1 MADLFQ
7 TLIAATIW
15 AVAAWAMQTKSVPT
29 QPEQKCFKEL
39 GCFKTGGRFF
49 NMIYRPFNLFPEER
63 EHIDTRF
70 IFYSRENAKRGE
82 LLMWSSTP
90 KEVARSTTFKARRPT
105 KILVHGWIDTVF
117 FAAWLMKM
125 MHAFLMVGDYNVIIV
140 DWQGGN
146 SLPYAQ
152 ATANTRVVGAEIAL
166 LVKKLEKAFGA
177 KRDTFHILGHS
188 LGAHVA
194 GYAGERLPGLGRITG
209 LDPADP
215 YFQHMPKE
223 VRLDATDAR
232 LVDVVHTDGA
242 SVFDIYRAEGL
253 GMYQP
258 AGHLDF
264 YPNGGIKMPGCPTSS
279 PVWTALTKGVVDAA
293 RTAVCNHERA
303 VRFFLDTITERECTS
318 LAFACTSFDA
328 FRKGHCTD
336 CGYKGRLCARMGM
349 YADGW
354 KPADNTSVQMYL
366 HTMDSAPFCAFPFFV
381 SVVLWRREQ
390 IFATGYFVLI
400 LDGTKGRAEIEINDE
415 PLRLYGAV
423 KNKFVVKTRTN
434 IGDLEGASFRYTSS
448 QFFFFQTNMM
458 LRHVDVLPM
467 NEPLKTFERRK
478 KKKRFCYYDK
488 RGIPSGDEVELKAC

>member
-1 MADLFQ
+1 MRDAFQ
-7 TLIAATIW
+7 TLITATIW
-15 AVAAWAMQTKSVPT
+15 TVGAWAINTKSVPV

-39 GCFKTGGRFF
+39 GCFKTGGRFY

-63 EHIDTRF
+63 EQIDTRF
-70 IFYSRENAKRGE
+70 IFYSKDNAKRGE

-90 KEVARSTTFKARRPT
+90 KEVSRSTTFKARRPT

-117 FAAWLMKM
+117 FAAWLTKM
-125 MHAFLMVGDYNVIIV
+125 MHAFLTVGDYNVIIV

-177 KRDTFHILGHS
+177 KRNTFHIIGHS

-194 GYAGERLPGLGRITG
+194 GYAGERLPGLGRITGDLMERTLTISG

-318 LAFACTSFDA
+318 LGLRLHLIQRVPQGPLHGLRLQRAPL
-328 FRKGHCTD
+328 RPNGNVR
-336 CGYKGRLCARMGM
+336 GRLEAGGQHFR
-349 YADGW
+349 ADVPPHYGFG
-354 KPADNTSVQMYL
+354 A
-366 HTMDSAPFCAFPFFV
+366 
-381 SVVLWRREQ
+381 
-390 IFATGYFVLI
+390 I
-400 LDGTKGRAEIEINDE
+400 LR

-423 KNKFVVKTRTN
+423 KNKFVVKTRTY

-458 LRHVDVLPM
+458 LRHVEVLPM
-467 NEPLKTFERRK
+467 NEPLKT
-478 KKKRFCYYDK
+478 
-488 RGIPSGDEVELKAC
+488 